1 MSHVSYFRYTFKLTH
16 FFNRYTRSCIFY
28 RSYGTSDYGAAKR
41 PNSSNHQSVCHT
53 ASCSCNCYHCHC
65 CCKIGSYPAGGDD
78 LLYVFS
84 LSRSALCA
92 ASSRR
97 LVRYC
102 RGVHA
107 HAPGRLFVQR
117 GTADAQ
123 NPGQSQDRNV
133 FRKMR
138 TQILP
143 CHGVGGPAA
152 LMRT

>member
-28 RSYGTSDYGAAKR
+28 RSYGTFDYGAAKR
-41 PNSSNHQSVCHT
+41 PNSSNHQSVCRT

-102 RGVHA
+102 RGLM
-107 HAPGRLFVQR
+107 PMRREDCSCREERLMPR
-117 GTADAQ
+117 ILA
-123 NPGQSQDRNV
+123 SR
-133 FRKMR
+133 R
-138 TQILP
+138 TE
-143 CHGVGGPAA
+143 
-152 LMRT
+152 TSS